1 MESVEVSHKQADVML
16 IVYFALLLSNWGGG
30 GGSSYSAQINVA
42 RHSEK
47 DKLHHNQQQIFAFTE
62 I

>member
-16 IVYFALLLSNWGGG
+16 IVYFALSLSNGGD
-30 GGSSYSAQINVA
+30 SYSAQSNVA
-42 RHSEK
+42 RHAEK